1 MPTTPRDTQPCRL
14 ISLTGLYLT
23 TNNTW
28 SEDPKQAATTERWFL
43 EMKASQLKIPT
54 VIIRA

>member
-1 MPTTPRDTQPCRL
+1 MPTTHRDTQPCRL
-14 ISLTGLYLT
+14 VSLTGLYLT
-23 TNNTW
+23 HNNTW

-43 EMKASQLKIPT
+43 EMKASQIQAPT